1 MRRQL
6 RTRAPSWTAAWS
18 FTAARRRP
26 DCSAP
31 SPRGSPWARPPP
43 LWVRSSVTGITFTA
57 DLGGVRHLG
66 IPLSR
71 DESAASEALYQ
82 GILAKVQARVGQWA
96 GHHLSFMGRA
106 YIAKQILMSLFTYHA
121 IFIPVPRLVLRQ
133 LSSAIYTFVAAN
145 RPAAAGQAYL
155 FPRREVCSLDI
166 AQGGINLLAIPE
178 QITALRAKVIGR
190 LMEPEQLPWKAY
202 FDHHMYRTRAWL
214 ATAGPAATAANLPHV
229 WQLGRFLIFSSLD
242 LRRASLPPR
251 VQSYIAAYR
260 LLAPHR
266 IVDPCGLPHDAIM
279 REPLFHNRRI
289 CDPGTHLP
297 LAWHEWARE
306 GVVRMQDLRAVVA
319 APPHQVPPTVRAG
332 LPALLA
338 ALPEAWAAAL
348 QWDAPLPE
356 WLVSSLFFFFF
367 FFARTRSAQYKTCM
381 PGGRMRPNLSTHI
394 PDRTP

>member
-1 MRRQL
+1 MRTPSRASPSRQTL
-6 RTRAPSWTAAWS
+6 AASGTWAS
-18 FTAARRRP
+18 RCRGT
-26 DCSAP
+26 
-31 SPRGSPWARPPP
+31 SPLP
-43 LWVRSSVTGITFTA
+43 
-57 DLGGVRHLG
+57 
-66 IPLSR
+66 
-71 DESAASEALYQ
+71 SEALYQ

-202 FDHHMYRTRAWL
+202 FDHHMYRTRVWL

-229 WQLGRFLIFSSLD
+229 WQLGRFLISSSLD

-297 LAWHEWARE
+297 LAWHEWARR
-306 GVVRMQDLRAVVA
+306 GRGADAGLARRRCRPA
-319 APPHQVPPTVRAG
+319 APGAPHRPC
-332 LPALLA
+332 
-338 ALPEAWAAAL
+338 WAARPSCSAARGL
-348 QWDAPLPE
+348 GSSVAVGRAPARVAPSFLATLP
-356 WLVSSLFFFFF
+356 
-367 FFARTRSAQYKTCM
+367 R
-381 PGGRMRPNLSTHI
+381 LS
-394 PDRTP
+394 